1 MLARLTVRNV
11 LIIVIVFLSIG
22 VGAKTAID
30 LIATGQSPGLNLI
43 TQLVY
48 LAALSVGL
56 PFIVKWNPRDI
67 FEEPVEVDC

>member
-1 MLARLTVRNV
+1 
-11 LIIVIVFLSIG
+11 
-22 VGAKTAID
+22 
-30 LIATGQSPGLNLI
+30 LI